1 MSQEINVADYLLP
14 DGLTE
19 DELKDR
25 LMCPITRICN
35 LYWIEDP
42 DGNVVQFSPNGPQR
56 EVIHAV
62 YIENEQRIAIPK
74 ARAIGFSTLIA
85 IILLDRTH
93 FAKPE
98 QTIRAAIID
107 QTAPDAQGKLGKV
120 KFAYEQLPEAIRD
133 ACPVDNKGEMTFGN
147 GSGIIAGL
155 KARGRTPQVLHISE
169 WGPIACD
176 DPTRSAEI
184 ETGAITAASGQD
196 ALIFAESTHK
206 GGKGGDWYN
215 LIKRSL
221 ETLPEH
227 RTVKD
232 FKVMFFPWWR
242 ELRYSL
248 VGDVRQIDKET
259 VDYLLRKEREIAK
272 ELGQPFRFTDGQR
285 LFYFKEKQRLKRKIY
300 SEFPTTIE
308 ECWMAPIEG
317 AIYGQEVD
325 KARVSGRIN
334 VNVGY
339 YSSLPTYTAFDVG
352 APANTKCWIFQ
363 TMGDRINLLEA
374 LTGGDD
380 CKTPAQWAFRLKEKP
395 YRYSS
400 HFLPHDGAILWQ
412 QLLID
417 AGLSSIIPL
426 QCPLNVWDNINS
438 GVDAFDRCWFN
449 SIGCEDGINALE
461 AFQAKKETDGITIKD
476 VPVHNW
482 ASHFSTAFGY
492 MHQAIRLGMLVDRS
506 AMPAKPRRPHSAGRS
521 LTTVGASANGLG
533 KRPRKGDDW

>member
-1 MSQEINVADYLLP
+1 MSGTINPEDYAIP
-14 DGLTE
+14 DGISEAELAERLT
-19 DELKDR
+19 
-25 LMCPITRICN
+25 CPITRICN

-42 DGNVVQFSPNGPQR
+42 DGNVVQFTPNGPQC

-62 YIENEQRIAIPK
+62 YIEKEQRIAIPK

-93 FAKPE
+93 FAQPE

-107 QTAPDAQGKLGKV
+107 QTATDAEGKLGKV
-120 KFAYEQLPEAIRD
+120 RFAYTNLPEALRD
-133 ACPVDNKGEMTFGN
+133 AVPIDNKGEMTFGN

-155 KARGRTPQVLHISE
+155 KARGRTPQCLHISE

-176 DPTRSAEI
+176 DPKRSEEI
-184 ETGAITAASGQD
+184 ETGAITAASGKD

-221 ETLPEH
+221 ETLPQH
-227 RTVKD
+227 RTIKD
-232 FKVMFFPWWR
+232 FRVMFFPWWR
-242 ELRYSL
+242 EKRYTL
-248 VGDVRQIDKET
+248 EGDVSQIDKET
-259 VDYLLRKEREIAK
+259 LAYFLRKEAEIGKAMGK
-272 ELGQPFRFTDGQR
+272 PFQFTDGQC
-285 LFYFKEKQRLKRKIY
+285 LFYFKEKERLKRKIY

-317 AIYGQEVD
+317 AIYGPEVD

-334 VNVGY
+334 INVEY
-339 YSSLPTYTAFDVG
+339 YESLPVYTAFDIG

-374 LTGGDD
+374 LTGSDD
-380 CKTPAQWAFRLKEKP
+380 CKTPAHWSFRLKEKP
-395 YRYSS
+395 YRYAT

-412 QLLID
+412 QLLVD
-417 AGLSSIIPL
+417 AGLANIVSL
-426 QCPLNVWDNINS
+426 QKPLNIWDNINS
-438 GVDAFDRCWFN
+438 GVDAFGRCWFN
-449 SIGCEDGINALE
+449 SIGCEDGINSLE
-461 AFQAKKETDGITIKD
+461 AYYAKKETDGITIKD

-492 MHQAIRLGMLVDRS
+492 IHQAIRLGMLVDRS
-506 AMPAKPRRPHSAGRS
+506 AMPSKPRRITHNSAN
-521 LTTVGASANGLG
+521 LTQVGASLTGIG
-533 KRPRKGDDW
+533 RKKREDNW